1 VEINVTIDPDFADEV
16 DAVRLE
22 EIARRTLLLEDS
34 GEAVELGLVVTGQ
47 EQIQALNREY
57 RGKDRPTDVI
67 AFYMTAGEADD
78 FVVPPD
84 GLRHLGE
91 VVISYPQAI
100 IQAVDEGHAI
110 MREVTILVI
119 HGVLHLLGYDD
130 ETPELKQRMSA
141 REQAILADIEG
152 DTA

>member
-1 VEINVTIDPDFADEV
+1 VI
-16 DAVRLE
+16 
-22 EIARRTLLLEDS
+22 
-34 GEAVELGLVVTGQ
+34 TGQ
-47 EQIQALNREY
+47 GEIQALNREY

-67 AFYMTAGEADD
+67 AFYMDDGAADD
-78 FVVPPD
+78 FVAPPD

-100 IQAVDEGHAI
+100 IQAVDEGHSI

-130 ETPELKQRMSA
+130 ETPELKQQMSA